1 MKFWSK
7 ITFNYGYI
15 LDFVGNHSA
24 DVWLF
29 KLAFESVCEVGEGFH
44 KLWGL
49 EPKNYMTFICNHK
62 IRLISYCS
70 DSSVRR
76 MTLGLYFQP
85 PNPFPTHFPTPPRPG
100 SSQAHLERSSVSRP
114 NAGDKAPQRNARHE
128 GRATLPH
135 YRTTSVALLQPL
147 NSFLIVFLVTSTC
160 FIAS

>member
-85 PNPFPTHFPTPPRPG
+85 PNPFPTHSPPP
-100 SSQAHLERSSVSRP
+100 P
-114 NAGDKAPQRNARHE
+114 PAPAQARHILS
-128 GRATLPH
+128 GPRCRALT
-135 YRTTSVALLQPL
+135 
-147 NSFLIVFLVTSTC
+147 LVTRPRKEMPDTKEEPLCLIIGQHQWLFFSPLIH
-160 FIAS
+160 FL